1 MDKVI
6 TNLITVLISISLTT
20 IGFSQSYKTAIGLK
34 GGSIG
39 GLAFGGGGVNLKH
52 FIGGK
57 NALEFTVGGGSNH
70 IRGQALYEWQNNINA
85 VEGLGW
91 YIGAGGTVGAWGNK
105 HYHPVRDVYYNNGLY
120 LGANVVGGVD
130 WSIEP
135 LTGVP
140 LDFAIDMG
148 PYIGLINSNVF
159 GWGGAFAVRYILK

>member
-1 MDKVI
+1 MNKI
-6 TNLITVLISISLTT
+6 IAFLITLSFSTF
-20 IGFSQSYKTAIGLK
+20 GFSQSYKTAIGLK
-34 GGSIG
+34 GGSVG

-70 IRGQALYEWQNNINA
+70 VRGQVLYEWQNDISA
-85 VEGLGW
+85 VDGLAW
-91 YIGAGGTVGAWGNK
+91 YIGVGGTVGAWGNSY
-105 HYHPVRDVYYNNGLY
+105 YHSTGNVTYNRGLY
-120 LGANVVGGVD
+120 LGANAVGGVD

-135 LTGVP
+135 LTSVP

-148 PYIGLINSNVF
+148 PYVGIINSNTF

>member
-1 MDKVI
+1 MNK
-6 TNLITVLISISLTT
+6 LITILVALSLST

-57 NALEFTVGGGSNH
+57 NALEFTAGGGSNH
-70 IRGQALYEWQNNINA
+70 VRGQVLYEWQNDISA
-85 VEGLGW
+85 VDGLAW
-91 YIGAGGTVGAWGNK
+91 YIGVGGTVGAWGNNY
-105 HYHPVRDVYYNNGLY
+105 YHPNGKSTYNRGLY
-120 LGANVVGGVD
+120 LGANAVGGVD

-135 LTGVP
+135 LTSVP

-148 PYIGLINSNVF
+148 PYVGIINSNTF